1 MIDEKKI
8 PPNEHESNLI
18 PELIWQRF
26 YRKAGNNGPFMF
38 DDKSMVE
45 AQLDNIIETTPVL
58 VSKGIVRNSFVE
70 KSITLFSTSIVASS
84 TMPFVRFNYDNK
96 WNAPA
101 LYLLA
106 VFPASAG
113 KGAASLSKVLLS
125 KINDHILTE
134 YNQLLVFYKEAIREY
149 RKNPNGIPP
158 ERPKLK
164 LVLAPGN
171 TSSAKLIEMLAD
183 IDGSETLTLFETEI
197 DVVGVSASGEFG
209 NMNSSIFR
217 QAFHHES
224 ISKMI
229 KKDGE
234 VQIANNPK
242 LSIVLTG
249 TANQVGKLLHSNA
262 DGLFSR
268 FLVLLG
274 DSELLWKNT
283 QPCSDCPVQDDVF
296 NALADEYFEA
306 WTYFKTKQIEIK
318 FTQVQWDAIQ
328 AFGKYYLMNAYH
340 FSGESAVSIPKR
352 HALMICRLAT
362 IFTAF
367 RHYEQKSESA
377 EIYCSDVDFGNAL
390 WMIEFSLY
398 CGLKLFK
405 SLPGEANESKVVD
418 TKSKFIQMLPD
429 EFSSD
434 DLKEYYSSLALSER
448 TVSRWIKQFVEAGF
462 LERVKPGHF
471 KKTGMAAVAMAS
483 TEN

>member
-1 MIDEKKI
+1 MNKVNNNLPNRE
-8 PPNEHESNLI
+8 NEHPLK
-18 PELIWQRF
+18 IWQRF
-26 YRKAGNNGPFMF
+26 YLSISSDGSFEF
-38 DDKSMVE
+38 EDKGMVE
-45 AQLDNIIETTPVL
+45 KQLDNIIATAPDLISRGVVL
-58 VSKGIVRNSFVE
+58 NSFVE
-70 KSITLFSTSIVASS
+70 KSITLFSTAIVASS
-84 TMPFVRFNYDNK
+84 TMPSVRFNYDNK

-113 KGAASLSKVLLS
+113 KGSASLSKMLLS
-125 KINDHILTE
+125 KINDYILVQ
-134 YNQLLVFYKEAIREY
+134 YNQLLAVYKEAIREY
-149 RKNPNGIPP
+149 RKHPNGIPP

-183 IDGSETLTLFETEI
+183 IDGTETLTLFETEI
-197 DVVGVSASGEFG
+197 DVVGISASGEFG
-209 NMNSSIFR
+209 NMNSSVFR

-249 TANQVGKLLHSNA
+249 TISQVGKLLHSNA

-283 QPCSDCPVQDDVF
+283 QPCGDCPVQDDVF
-296 NALADEYFEA
+296 KALADEYFEA
-306 WTYFKTKQIEIK
+306 WTYFKSKQIEVK
-318 FTQVQWDAIQ
+318 FTQEQWDAIQ
-328 AFGKYYLMNAYH
+328 AFGKYHLMNAYH

-352 HALMICRLAT
+352 HALMICRLAS

-367 RHYEQKSESA
+367 RHYDQKSDEA

-405 SLPGEANESKVVD
+405 SLPGEISESKIVD
-418 TKSKFIQMLPD
+418 TKTKFFQMLPE

-434 DLKEYYSSLALSER
+434 DIKVCTIDLALAER
-448 TVSRWIKQFVEAGF
+448 TVSRWIKQFVDAGF
-462 LERVKPGHF
+462 IERIKLGYF
-471 KKTGMAAVAMAS
+471 RKTGMAAVGMTS
-483 TEN
+483 NE